1 MMFYV
6 FGIIFAAIVIGYL
19 YWDKLRE
26 CKQLENMIIQQ
37 EEDGEYHFAMGVF
50 VRQSELD
57 GESVADAIVKELST
71 KWKCTIDRRA
81 HKWGQELTAPNGYR
95 IYVCD
100 PDVAIPNIKISQLFI
115 GDNLSV
121 DQVLQIMSKFSG
133 QIAEVHLYET
143 KEIKCGDK

>member
-1 MMFYV
+1 MDLMAWLL
-6 FGIIFAAIVIGYL
+6 IIAAIAIGYL

-26 CKQLENMIIQQ
+26 CNKLERMIIQQ
-37 EEDGEYHFAMGVF
+37 EEDGEYYFAMGIF
-50 VRQSELD
+50 VRQAELD
-57 GESVADAIVKELST
+57 GESIADEIVEELST
-71 KWKCTIDRRA
+71 KWECTIDRRV